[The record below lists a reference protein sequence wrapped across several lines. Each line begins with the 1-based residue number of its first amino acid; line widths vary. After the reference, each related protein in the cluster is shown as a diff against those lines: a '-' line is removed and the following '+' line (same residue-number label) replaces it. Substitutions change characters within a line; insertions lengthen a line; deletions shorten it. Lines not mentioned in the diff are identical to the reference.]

1 VDKITTIQNSFLQNF
16 LKQHSMHLFE
26 TADDATRIHELIR
39 KKATG
44 TPVEL
49 AAKLD
54 ICERQVYRILSDFK
68 DEGLPIKYSKAL
80 RSYYYSSDV
89 FMKFELSVVENGQIR
104 KIIGGEEKKSEFND
118 VFFQTDILRQFERSP
133 S

>member
-1 VDKITTIQNSFLQNF
+1 
-16 LKQHSMHLFE
+16 MHLFE
-26 TADDATRIHELIR
+26 TTDHAMRVHELIR

-44 TPVEL
+44 TPREL

-54 ICERQVYRILSDFK
+54 ICERQVYRILEGLK
-68 DEGLPIKYSKAL
+68 DEGLPIHYSKTL
-80 RSYYYSSDV
+80 RTYYYTAEV

-118 VFFQTDILRQFERSP
+118 VFFQTDILRQFALSP
-133 S
+133 LHQVNTQR